1 MAGTSEKMNQRVS
14 VVRYNALLA
23 ACLVGC
29 LVGYLAAF
37 PAVVAAGIEDGARHI
52 EHPDWMSPAF
62 VDLDAD
68 LERVRETGKTGVM
81 VLFTTQGCSYC
92 AEFIA
97 KSLHDPTLRQ
107 RVQDNFAAIGLE
119 IFDDVLMTDHRGDDV
134 PIKAFAESQG
144 AGMAPTL
151 LFYGPDHDLIFRA
164 VGYQS
169 PERFGHILDYLV
181 GGSHRDIGFR
191 DYLARVGGDT
201 VDPAAY
207 PTLEEDPLFMEPPF
221 ALARRPVAADRP
233 MLVLFER
240 PGCVACL
247 RFHEQVLALGEVRER
262 LGAFEVV
269 RLDVTDTTTPVL
281 APDGSRTTPAS
292 WYADSGL
299 SRLPAMLFVDESGE
313 TVFSNDAVTERNR
326 MLNMMGLVLERRY
339 ADGWT
344 YQRYA
349 RSQAIERNR
358 RQQAG
363 Q

>member
-1 MAGTSEKMNQRVS
+1 MAGSFELQRQHRCATWQTVG
-14 VVRYNALLA
+14 LA
-23 ACLVGC
+23 ACLVASLFLGP
-29 LVGYLAAF
+29 G
-37 PAVVAAGIEDGARHI
+37 VAHAGIEDGARHI
-52 EHPDWMSPAF
+52 EHPDWMSPVF
-62 VDLDAD
+62 VDLYAD

-97 KSLHDPTLRQ
+97 KSLHDPELRQ
-107 RVQDNFAAIGLE
+107 RVQDEFVAIGLE
-119 IFDDVLMTDHRGDDV
+119 IFDDVLMTDHRGDEV

-151 LFYGPDHDLIFRA
+151 LFYGPDHDLVFRA

-201 VDPAAY
+201 VDMAAY
-207 PTLEEDPLFMEPPF
+207 PALKDDPLFLEPPY
-221 ALARRPVAADRP
+221 ALARQPVPADRP

-247 RFHEQVLALGEVRER
+247 HLHEQVLARNDVRER

-269 RLDVTDTTTPVL
+269 RLDASDATTPVL
-281 APDGSRTTPAS
+281 APDGTRTTPAA
-292 WYADSGL
+292 WYQASGL
-299 SRLPAMLFVDESGE
+299 SRLPAMLFVDEGGN
-313 TVFSNDAVTERNR
+313 TVFVNDAVTERNR

-358 RQQAG
+358 RRQAA